1 MRFAR
6 GDMRDHIVSDKT
18 DHGAWYWR
26 YGMLRW
32 GSRLKINICGIFGVA
47 RFSTFATK
55 SALNG
60 SERVA

>member
-18 DHGAWYWR
+18 DHGVSYWR

-32 GSRLKINICGIFGVA
+32 GSRLKINICEIFGVA